1 MSWGKW
7 LKEKEREK
15 NQPGRRKCLTS
26 KRRDLRKNKET
37 GEQGEKKRE
46 KTWRGLGWV
55 QRWSLVASVAS
66 CSYSCF
72 SRPPLVLF
80 VLFFF
85 LIKTEALFV
94 HCLKTKWAFLTSR
107 RVREGNSA
115 PLFFFRLP
123 MCLSPDVRLRRC
135 LSPRRAALSIYPSF
149 FQVCFFLR
157 KQPLCPSLSVSVCT
171 ASLRCVEA
179 SGSSR
184 VRRYAISIFVSL
196 GYVCVCR
203 CIVFHLSVCLL
214 VHLVSLPF
222 LSFFFFFFNLSFSG
236 EMRGVVLPAP
246 SHR

>member
-1 MSWGKW
+1 
-7 LKEKEREK
+7 
-15 NQPGRRKCLTS
+15 
-26 KRRDLRKNKET
+26 
-37 GEQGEKKRE
+37 
-46 KTWRGLGWV
+46 
-55 QRWSLVASVAS
+55 
-66 CSYSCF
+66 
-72 SRPPLVLF
+72 
-80 VLFFF
+80 
-85 LIKTEALFV
+85 
-94 HCLKTKWAFLTSR
+94 
-107 RVREGNSA
+107 
-115 PLFFFRLP
+115 

-222 LSFFFFFFNLSFSG
+222 LSFFFLLSCPCPGRCEVWFYPRRLTVNEAEGSG
-236 EMRGVVLPAP
+236 QRITTTKKKKKGKEVTVYIYIF
-246 SHR
+246 

>member
-1 MSWGKW
+1 M
-7 LKEKEREK
+7 
-15 NQPGRRKCLTS
+15 
-26 KRRDLRKNKET
+26 
-37 GEQGEKKRE
+37 
-46 KTWRGLGWV
+46 
-55 QRWSLVASVAS
+55 
-66 CSYSCF
+66 
-72 SRPPLVLF
+72 
-80 VLFFF
+80 
-85 LIKTEALFV
+85 

-222 LSFFFFFFNLSFSG
+222 LSFFFFFVKLSLSG